1 MNAKEELNLRQEI
14 DEIIDSFDFSRVE
27 KVMRFLDWKIFISKE
42 EVVIP
47 NIQQL
52 IKKAKERIFEAAEEA
67 VDNEEAIYSYSGPF
81 KAMVY
86 FDRENDKFS
95 VGLMFVVEE
104 SFNM

>member
-1 MNAKEELNLRQEI
+1 MNTKEELNLRKEI

-52 IKKAKERIFEAAEEA
+52 IKEAKERIFEAAEKA
-67 VDNEEAIYSYSGPF
+67 VDNEEAIYSCSGPF

-95 VGLMFVVEE
+95 VDLMFVVEE